1 MSAHHALWVDSQCP
15 LHSGVELL
23 ADQLASTVLGYWK
36 ELDCLNLF
44 PAHRICVITSRYM
57 SQFSRSALLYA
68 EVIIKLP
75 LQPPG
80 VETGVEMKRMLVVLC
95 RCVHA

>member
-1 MSAHHALWVDSQCP
+1 MKLHEDWGTTPAAIDCALTAAEKHDVQ
-15 LHSGVELL
+15 V
-23 ADQLASTVLGYWK
+23 
-36 ELDCLNLF
+36 
-44 PAHRICVITSRYM
+44 

-95 RCVHA
+95 RCVNA